1 MLGLNGA
8 LTTHR
13 VKAGPNPIS
22 RMQDEIFTSMEKETV
37 TLDDLAW
44 LLLLV

>member
-8 LTTHR
+8 LTTQR
-13 VKAGPNPIS
+13 VNAGPSPIS
-22 RMQDEIFTSMEKETV
+22 RMQDEIFTSMDRETV
-37 TLDDLAW
+37 TLGDLAW